1 MKIDSETI
9 KKLREKTGA
18 GILDC
23 KQALEKTGGDM
34 DKAIDRLRVEGS
46 IRAAKRQDRE
56 AREGVL
62 RLKVTAEGRRA
73 ALVELNCETDFVSR
87 TREFQE
93 LADWLL
99 EEVLREGEGVLRQ
112 PETER
117 RIKEVSGRTGEKTAA
132 GRVFLWDRRGF
143 IAGYL
148 HHNGR
153 VAALVELDRADP
165 EAGREVAM
173 QVVVGNPDHLDE
185 KSVPAEVVDRE
196 MEIFRLQSADKP
208 EPIREKV
215 AAGKWRKRLAEICL
229 LDLPYIRDPKI
240 SVREYLGKMPAGG
253 AIQVKDFLRLRLGD
267 E

>member
-23 KQALEKTGGDM
+23 KQALEKSGGDV
-34 DKAIDRLRVEGS
+34 DKATDRLRVEGLA
-46 IRAAKRQDRE
+46 RAAKRQGRE

-62 RLKVTAEGRRA
+62 RLKVTAEGLRA
-73 ALVELNCETDFVSR
+73 ALVELNCETDFVAR
-87 TREFQE
+87 TAEFQE

-99 EEVLREGEGVLRQ
+99 EKVMNEGEETLRQ
-112 PETER
+112 PETEK
-117 RIKEVSGRTGEKTAA
+117 RIKEISGRTGEKISG
-132 GRVFLWDRRGF
+132 GRVFLWDKPGF
-143 IAGYL
+143 IAAYL

-173 QVVVGNPDHLDE
+173 QVAVSNPDYLDE
-185 KSVPAEVVDRE
+185 ESVPAEVADRE

-208 EPIREKV
+208 EPLQEKV
-215 AAGKWRKRLAEICL
+215 AVGKWRKRLAEICL

-240 SVREYLGKMPAGG
+240 SVRQYLGKRPEGG
-253 AIQVKDFLRLRLGD
+253 PVHIRDFLRLRLGD